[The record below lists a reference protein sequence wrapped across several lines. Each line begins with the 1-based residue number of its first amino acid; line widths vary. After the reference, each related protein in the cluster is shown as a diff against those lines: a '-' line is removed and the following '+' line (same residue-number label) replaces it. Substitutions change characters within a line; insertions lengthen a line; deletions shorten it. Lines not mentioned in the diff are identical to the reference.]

1 MLVVA
6 VIISGGEVDLS
17 KGKFKVHSLGDGL
30 KKLRDLFAGSAPR
43 GPKKAALQASEA
55 MIKRLVIMRPQ

>member
-43 GPKKAALQASEA
+43 GPKKPPS
-55 MIKRLVIMRPQ
+55 KRVKR